1 MSWRT
6 PIALDEEMTP
16 LEKLRASIAAP
27 RTYNTMFKEYITE
40 RINSGEEIDET
51 EPFNLNDMEMK

>member
-27 RTYNTMFKEYITE
+27 RTYNRMFKEYITE